1 MNVEDFEEEKE
12 ELINTKKK
20 EEDEEDSYDD
30 EDYDEEGRYIW
41 GKENEDWEF
50 YYEEDR
56 IAYEKGESTV
66 PETLNPGALPQA
78 RNEKMIV

>member
-1 MNVEDFEEEKE
+1 MQKKDAEDD
-12 ELINTKKK
+12 
-20 EEDEEDSYDD
+20 DEESSED

-41 GKENEDWEF
+41 GKEGEDWEF

-56 IAYEKGESTV
+56 LAYEQGLSTV

-78 RNEKMIV
+78 RDEKVVVQPTTITGTGD